1 MEVWLIFASADITT
15 TTADAAPVTSE
26 SESIG
31 ESTSGGLRL
40 QAGGIGMITLAGVLC
55 MLQ

>member
-1 MEVWLIFASADITT
+1 MELWLIFVSADTT
-15 TTADAAPVTSE
+15 TTPADAAPVTSA

-40 QAGGIGMITLAGVLC
+40 QAGGIGMITLAGVLY
-55 MLQ
+55 ML